1 MIEWMNEWE
10 GIEIKIKKILF
21 SCSVFE
27 YNKMFYIVVW
37 YFYIKYLIIYVLS
50 ERK

>member
-1 MIEWMNEWE
+1 MNEWE

-21 SCSVFE
+21 SCVFE

-37 YFYIKYLIIYVLS
+37 CFYIKYLIIYVLS